1 MVLELHGSL
10 LRRRWHGL
18 YVIYAQLSV
27 WRYAECCKL
36 FYEPRSSQRSRNF
49 WPLVESLDI
58 TAILRPRAYNLSA
71 SSPCVGQPHALAC
84 RKTH

>member
-36 FYEPRSSQRSRNF
+36 FYEPRSSQRTEF
-49 WPLVESLDI
+49 VTLVESLDI
-58 TAILRPRAYNLSA
+58 TAILRAA
-71 SSPCVGQPHALAC
+71 
-84 RKTH
+84 T